1 MLGMVE
7 KDPSLKVV
15 MIQERICSKYQ
26 YIISY
31 RKAWKAKQKA
41 IVRVFGDWDESFSI
55 LPKFLKFIQ
64 GVSEVFLLDL
74 C

>member
-15 MIQERICSKYQ
+15 MIQETICSKYP
-26 YIISY
+26 YILSY